1 MKIVFFGTGGFATYP
16 LVCLSSHH
24 DILLVVTSRGKV
36 ESPVELL
43 CKERYLPLL
52 VTPNPNNKDTINI
65 VQEKS
70 PDILIVID
78 YGYILKKE
86 LISIPKQGSL
96 NLHPSLLP
104 KYRGAAPIQRS
115 IMNGEKKTGVTTFIL
130 SKRIDSGDLILRE
143 STIIGKNESYGE
155 LKTRLSRIG
164 GKLLLKS
171 IELLEQDFR
180 GKPQQG
186 EVTYSS
192 KIKKEERKI
201 DWNRSAEIIKNLI
214 CGLSPRPGA
223 YTTFRGKR
231 LIVLKVKAKYQKGKK
246 PGEIIKDEP
255 ILISTGKGILQILEL
270 KPEGKGSMSAFSFK
284 LGYRP
289 KPGEVFGEQ
298 GKSQMANV

>member
-130 SKRIDSGDLILRE
+130 SERIDSGDLILRE

-155 LKTRLSRIG
+155 LKTRLS
-164 GKLLLKS
+164 
-171 IELLEQDFR
+171 
-180 GKPQQG
+180 
-186 EVTYSS
+186 
-192 KIKKEERKI
+192 
-201 DWNRSAEIIKNLI
+201 
-214 CGLSPRPGA
+214 
-223 YTTFRGKR
+223 
-231 LIVLKVKAKYQKGKK
+231 
-246 PGEIIKDEP
+246 
-255 ILISTGKGILQILEL
+255 
-270 KPEGKGSMSAFSFK
+270 
-284 LGYRP
+284 
-289 KPGEVFGEQ
+289 
-298 GKSQMANV
+298 